1 MLERY
6 TYPEMG
12 KIWTL
17 ENKFKMWLKVEIAV
31 CEAWKELKV
40 IPEKALK
47 KIKDKASFS
56 LKRIEEIEKEVNHD
70 LIAFLKAVGEN
81 LGEEAKYLH
90 FGITSYDIEDTALA
104 LLLRESAEIIIKD
117 IEELIDVLKTKAA
130 EHKYTLMI
138 GRTHGVHAEPI
149 TFGFKIL
156 NWLAEMERNL
166 KRMKIAKENIS
177 YGKISGAV
185 GTYANVPPFV
195 EKYVCRKLKLK
206 PEKIS
211 TQIVQRDRHAEFL
224 TTLAIIASSIEKF
237 STEIRNLQR
246 TEILEVE
253 EFFSKTQ
260 RGSSAMPHKRNPIV
274 CERLSGLARVV
285 RANSLVA
292 LENINLWHE
301 RDLTNSAPER
311 IIFPD
316 SCILVDYILRKFI
329 EVIKNLK
336 VYSENMQRN
345 LKKTS
350 GIISSQKIMLSLIEK
365 GISREDAYKLVQKLA
380 MQSWNKNKN
389 FEKLVLKDKSIRK
402 YLTEEEI
409 KDCIKPENYL
419 KNIEEIYKRF
429 NLSFQ

>member
-47 KIKDKASFS
+47 KIKEKASFS

-365 GISREDAYKLVQKLA
+365 
-380 MQSWNKNKN
+380 
-389 FEKLVLKDKSIRK
+389 
-402 YLTEEEI
+402 
-409 KDCIKPENYL
+409 
-419 KNIEEIYKRF
+419 
-429 NLSFQ
+429 